1 MKVFAFHLFSLSG
14 ISFLN
19 VFQAYGFVCTEK
31 TKAMIVVL
39 RSSNYKE
46 HSFSLKIEPGGSY
59 EITNFRTTRMKGQY
73 NVVPH
78 ETQLIFN
85 GKTNFKKLSKCVS
98 TYSSTPDYNTL
109 YPHLNKVDILTG
121 NNIIYR
127 LKTLKF
133 IFAKLFFTT
142 CLYLPFKLEDV
153 IGHLTAIQHLE
164 PKQIN
169 QRVAYKCDIHIQNVR
184 RQQLTVT
191 LWGDVAEEFCSS
203 SVQALPLPI
212 VVIFTSLKVKLY
224 LDKIVM
230 NSTDCSLLLFD
241 PNIPEVNAYKSVFAN
256 CNEPVK
262 ILAPFSRQ
270 VNEAEIL
277 RTTKMFTI
285 DEVAFLDLDLHKNDT
300 FFCKVCVKCFDTRY
314 QWWYSAYANCVKQM
328 HKDLT
333 TGQLICQKHPNQ
345 IPTPWYKVNL
355 VLEHHTNEIN
365 ALIIG
370 KSGEKL
376 FGVPCKDLVVLTV
389 ENQNFIWCPKKYTV
403 WFISIC
409 KKLFRMFY
417 GMQITLF
424 TRNLSIFLHVHTP
437 ALINILYIIAGSG

>member
-1 MKVFAFHLFSLSG
+1 MWCRMRLSLYSMVKQ
-14 ISFLN
+14 ISKSSQN
-19 VFQAYGFVCTEK
+19 VFPPIPRHRFFLQ
-31 TKAMIVVL
+31 
-39 RSSNYKE
+39 
-46 HSFSLKIEPGGSY
+46 
-59 EITNFRTTRMKGQY
+59 
-73 NVVPH
+73 
-78 ETQLIFN
+78 
-85 GKTNFKKLSKCVS
+85 
-98 TYSSTPDYNTL
+98 DYNTL
-109 YPHLNKVDILTG
+109 YPHLNKVDILT
-121 NNIIYR
+121 
-127 LKTLKF
+127 
-133 IFAKLFFTT
+133 
-142 CLYLPFKLEDV
+142 DV

-169 QRVAYKCDIHIQNVR
+169 QRVAYKCDIHIQNV

-376 FGVPCKDLVVLTV
+376 FGVPCKDLVL
-389 ENQNFIWCPKKYTV
+389 NQRLVDQQQLPN
-403 WFISIC
+403 
-409 KKLFRMFY
+409 KLFKYSLFY
-417 GMQITLF
+417 
-424 TRNLSIFLHVHTP
+424 FLQ
-437 ALINILYIIAGSG
+437 LGCFDSGEPKLHLVP

>member
-1 MKVFAFHLFSLSG
+1 MPVFAFQLFSLSG
-14 ISFLN
+14 ISFLS

-59 EITNFRTTRMKGQY
+59 EITNFRTTTMKGQY

-78 ETQLIFN
+78 ETQLIFS
-85 GKTNFKKLSKCVS
+85 GKTNIKKLSKC
-98 TYSSTPDYNTL
+98 DYNTL
-109 YPHLNKVDILTG
+109 DPHLNKVDILTG
-121 NNIIYR
+121 NNIIY
-127 LKTLKF
+127 F

-169 QRVAYKCDIHIQNVR
+169 QRR
-184 RQQLTVT
+184 EQLTVT

-262 ILAPFSRQ
+262 ILTPFSRQ

-300 FFCKVCVKCFDTRY
+300 FFCKACVKCFDTRY

-355 VLEHHTNEIN
+355 VLQDHTNEIN

-424 TRNLSIFLHVHTP
+424 TQNLSIFLHVHTP
-437 ALINILYIIAGSG
+437 ALINVLYIIAGSG

>member
-1 MKVFAFHLFSLSG
+1 MWCRMRLSLYSMVKQ
-14 ISFLN
+14 ISKSSQN
-19 VFQAYGFVCTEK
+19 VFPPIPRHRFFLQ
-31 TKAMIVVL
+31 
-39 RSSNYKE
+39 
-46 HSFSLKIEPGGSY
+46 
-59 EITNFRTTRMKGQY
+59 
-73 NVVPH
+73 
-78 ETQLIFN
+78 
-85 GKTNFKKLSKCVS
+85 
-98 TYSSTPDYNTL
+98 DYNTL
-109 YPHLNKVDILTG
+109 YPHLNKVDILT
-121 NNIIYR
+121 
-127 LKTLKF
+127 
-133 IFAKLFFTT
+133 
-142 CLYLPFKLEDV
+142 DV

-184 RQQLTVT
+184 REQLTVT

-300 FFCKVCVKCFDTRY
+300 FFCKACVKCFDTRY

-328 HKDLT
+328 HRLDNWTADLPKASKPNSNS
-333 TGQLICQKHPNQ
+333 LVMFNMHSSNFVLNICYP
-345 IPTPWYKVNL
+345 YL
-355 VLEHHTNEIN
+355 
-365 ALIIG
+365 
-370 KSGEKL
+370 L
-376 FGVPCKDLVVLTV
+376 F
-389 ENQNFIWCPKKYTV
+389 F
-403 WFISIC
+403 
-409 KKLFRMFY
+409 
-417 GMQITLF
+417 
-424 TRNLSIFLHVHTP
+424 
-437 ALINILYIIAGSG
+437 LYII

>member
-1 MKVFAFHLFSLSG
+1 MWCRMRLSLYSMVKQ
-14 ISFLN
+14 ISKSSQN
-19 VFQAYGFVCTEK
+19 VFPPIPRHRFFLQ
-31 TKAMIVVL
+31 
-39 RSSNYKE
+39 
-46 HSFSLKIEPGGSY
+46 
-59 EITNFRTTRMKGQY
+59 
-73 NVVPH
+73 
-78 ETQLIFN
+78 
-85 GKTNFKKLSKCVS
+85 
-98 TYSSTPDYNTL
+98 DYNTL
-109 YPHLNKVDILTG
+109 YPHLNKVDILT
-121 NNIIYR
+121 
-127 LKTLKF
+127 
-133 IFAKLFFTT
+133 
-142 CLYLPFKLEDV
+142 DV

-184 RQQLTVT
+184 REQLTVT

-300 FFCKVCVKCFDTRY
+300 FFCKACVKCFDTRY

-328 HKDLT
+328 HRLDNWTADLP
-333 TGQLICQKHPNQ
+333 KASKPNS
-345 IPTPWYKVNL
+345 N
-355 VLEHHTNEIN
+355 
-365 ALIIG
+365 
-370 KSGEKL
+370 S
-376 FGVPCKDLVVLTV
+376 LVVLTV